1 MFSSARIRLTLW
13 YAGGFGLVLLLFS
26 AGVYQIA
33 KAALYHRVDAE
44 VISLAGAAEVALRSE
59 TAEGEA
65 PHDAARSVV
74 NELNLLPQEAIAV
87 FSAGRVLAERG
98 AVDADQLRH
107 ALASRA
113 YAEQQHGY
121 QFVIRSVAVADR
133 RYDMVIS
140 HALSSVDDDLAVLR
154 RVLISAVPVGIMLA
168 GLAGWFLAQKALR
181 PIAMMFGQQRQF
193 MTDASHEMRTPL
205 TVISSAADVA
215 LDRPRRSEEEYRDAL
230 GMIARE
236 TYRLRRLVED
246 MFTLARADSGQLTMQ
261 PEAIYLDEVVAEA
274 IDAAR
279 LLALDKQIDVE
290 LIGQSELP
298 YRGDE
303 SMLSRLMMN
312 LLDNAIRHSPPGAM
326 VEVKLER
333 GASGYAIIVADCGEG
348 VPSSARDLIFTR
360 FFQADSARTHDA
372 ANRRGAGLGLPIAR
386 WIAEAHGGS
395 LELQNSDR
403 GSTFVVVLP
412 YEGASLELVAD

>member
-1 MFSSARIRLTLW
+1 MFNAARIRLTLW

-44 VISLAGAAEVALRSE
+44 VISLARAAEVALRSE
-59 TAEGEA
+59 TAEGESPQA
-65 PHDAARSVV
+65 AARSVV
-74 NELNLLPQEAIAV
+74 NELNLLPQEAIGV
-87 FSAGRVLAERG
+87 FSAGHVLAERG
-98 AVDADQLRH
+98 AVDADQLRL
-107 ALASRA
+107 ALVSH
-113 YAEQQHGY
+113 AEQQSGY

-154 RVLISAVPVGIMLA
+154 RVLIGAVPVGIMLA
-168 GLAGWFLAQKALR
+168 GLAGWFLSQKALL

-205 TVISSAADVA
+205 TVISSAVDVA
-215 LDRPRRSEEEYRDAL
+215 LDRPRRSEEEYRDTL

-236 TYRLRRLVED
+236 AHRLRRLVED
-246 MFTLARADSGQLTMQ
+246 MFTLARADAGQLTMQ
-261 PEAIYLDEVVAEA
+261 PKAIYLDEVVADA

-279 LLALDKQIDVE
+279 LLALDKRIDVE
-290 LIGQSELP
+290 MIGQAELP
-298 YRGDE
+298 YKGDE
-303 SMLSRLMMN
+303 SMLSRLMLN
-312 LLDNAIRHSPPGAM
+312 LLDNAIRHSPHGAT
-326 VEVKLER
+326 VEVKLEKR
-333 GASGYAIIVADCGEG
+333 ASGYAIIVADCGDG
-348 VPSSARDLIFTR
+348 VPSGARDLIFTR
-360 FFQADSARTHDA
+360 FFQADTARTHDA

-386 WIAEAHGGS
+386 WVAESHGGS
-395 LELQNSDR
+395 LELQSSDR